1 MDVLC
6 QAGNVGEI
14 TSFSER
20 AKASLREALLDAA
33 TELLPER
40 GYAALRMADVATRAG
55 VSRQTVY
62 NEFGNKAALVQ
73 AVVLRT
79 TSEFLEGIRH
89 RVKHSENLLAGIHQ
103 AVVYTIEH
111 ARQNRLAAAAL
122 GTRTPGTEA
131 VEDLLPL
138 LTTKGEPILT
148 AATELAAEQYR
159 EFEPALSAAS
169 ATLLAETV
177 VRLSL
182 SHLVM
187 PSHTADEAAAAV
199 VAVLAPAIR
208 SLTTGSSTID

>member
-1 MDVLC
+1 M
-6 QAGNVGEI
+6 GEI
-14 TSFSER
+14 TSFSDR
-20 AKASLREALLDAA
+20 TKASLRESLLDAA

-79 TSEFLEGIRH
+79 TSEFLEGIRLRFEH
-89 RVKHSENLLAGIHQ
+89 AEELLDGIHG

-111 ARQNRLAAAAL
+111 ARENRLVAAAL
-122 GTRTPGTEA
+122 GTEA
-131 VEDLLPL
+131 GEDLLPL
-138 LTTKGEPILT
+138 LTTKGEPILS
-148 AATELAAEQYR
+148 AATEIAAGQYR
-159 EFEPALSAAS
+159 EFEPSLSVRSAAV
-169 ATLLAETV
+169 LAETV

-187 PSHTADEAAAAV
+187 PSHPADEAAASV

-208 SLTTGSSTID
+208 ALTTDSKGTS

>member
-1 MDVLC
+1 MGD
-6 QAGNVGEI
+6 I
-14 TSFSER
+14 TRFSER
-20 AKASLREALLDAA
+20 TKASLREALLDAA

-89 RVKHSENLLAGIHQ
+89 RVEHSEDLLAGIRQ
-103 AVVYTIEH
+103 AVVYTVEH
-111 ARQNRLAAAAL
+111 ARENRLVTAAL
-122 GTRTPGTEA
+122 GTKTLDTEA
-131 VEDLLPL
+131 GEDLLPL

-208 SLTTGSSTID
+208 SLTTDASTME

>member
-1 MDVLC
+1 M
-6 QAGNVGEI
+6 GEI
-14 TSFSER
+14 TNFSDR
-20 AKASLREALLDAA
+20 TKASLREALLDAA

-62 NEFGNKAALVQ
+62 NEFGNKAALAQ

-79 TSEFLEGIRH
+79 TAEFLEGIRR
-89 RVKHSENLLAGIHQ
+89 RVEFADGLRNGIHE

-111 ARQNRLAAAAL
+111 ARENRLVAAAL
-122 GTRTPGTEA
+122 GTEA
-131 VEDLLPL
+131 GEDLLPL

-148 AATELAAEQYR
+148 AATEIAAEEYR
-159 EFEPALSAAS
+159 EFEPGLSAES
-169 ATLLAETV
+169 AALLAETV

-187 PSHTADEAAAAV
+187 PTHSATEAADSV
-199 VAVLAPAIR
+199 VAVLAPTIR
-208 SLTTGSSTID
+208 HLTTTDSSTME